1 MGYQFLQL
9 DIDDGVATLTLDR
22 PPVNVITLAV
32 MAELQAALDAL
43 AAQPALRAVVFRGAG
58 RAFSAGVDVGEH
70 LPPTHEA
77 MLREFHAV
85 FERLETLAVPTVA
98 VVHGAALGGAC
109 ELVGCCD
116 FVVAAESARFGF
128 PEITLGVFP
137 PVAAAVLPGRLG
149 ARAVARLV
157 LSGEMI
163 DAHEARRL
171 GLADTVV
178 ADGELEA
185 ALATLLA
192 RLRGLSAAALRSARR
207 ALWAAEGG
215 WRARLAAAERVYR
228 EELMQTRDAIEGLQA
243 FLEKRT
249 PVWHHA

>member
-1 MGYQFLQL
+1 MPHPFVRLEVA
-9 DIDDGVATLTLDR
+9 DGVATLTLDR

-43 AAQPALRAVVFRGAG
+43 REAPALRAVVFRGAG
-58 RAFSAGVDVGEH
+58 RVFSAGVDVGEH

-85 FERLETLAVPTVA
+85 FERLEGLALPTVA

-137 PVAAAVLPGRLG
+137 PVAAAVLPARLG

-157 LSGEMI
+157 LSGEVV
-163 DAHEARRL
+163 DAREARRL
-171 GLADTVV
+171 GLVDTVV
-178 ADGELEA
+178 ADSELEA
-185 ALATLLA
+185 AVARLLG
-192 RLRGLSAAALRSARR
+192 RLRGLSAAALRAARR
-207 ALWAAEGG
+207 ALWAGEGG
-215 WRARLAAAERVYR
+215 WRGRLAAAERIYR
-228 EELMQTRDAIEGLQA
+228 EELMATRDATEGLRA
-243 FLEKRT
+243 FLEKRA